1 MIKLTY
7 YIDMDGVLSNFHKE
21 PYSYKNAIDREWI
34 ANLEPFMHNVKVV
47 KQLIKQGYNVYIST
61 KAASEQAKQGKLDWL
76 SKYIPELPQDKI
88 ICIVGNG
95 NKAEHMRT
103 AEGIL
108 IDDDI
113 KNCRQWAKAGH
124 TYIHLQTKG
133 ELIKI
138 TNL

>member
-1 MIKLTY
+1 
-7 YIDMDGVLSNFHKE
+7 
-21 PYSYKNAIDREWI
+21 
-34 ANLEPFMHNVKVV
+34 MHNVKVV
-47 KQLIKQGYNVYIST
+47 KQLIKQGYSVYIST
-61 KAASEQAKQGKLDWL
+61 KAASEQAKQGKIDWL

-95 NKAEHMRT
+95 NKAEHMGT

-108 IDDDI
+108 VDDDI

-124 TYIHLQTKG
+124 TYTHLQTKG
-133 ELIKI
+133 EQIKI